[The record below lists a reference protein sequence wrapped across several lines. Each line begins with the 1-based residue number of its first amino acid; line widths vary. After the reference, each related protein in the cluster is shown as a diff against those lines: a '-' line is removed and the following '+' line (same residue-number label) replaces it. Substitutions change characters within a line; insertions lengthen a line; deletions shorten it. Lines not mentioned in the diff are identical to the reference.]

1 MLLDEIRLL
10 AIKTHILATEAEFEE
25 MKSENYERTQRGLSL
40 AYTNFSSISNKCE
53 LILKRLEEFNNEI
66 TQF

>member
-25 MKSENYERTQRGLSL
+25 MKSENY
-40 AYTNFSSISNKCE
+40 
-53 LILKRLEEFNNEI
+53 
-66 TQF
+66 

>member
-25 MKSENYERTQRGLSL
+25 MK
-40 AYTNFSSISNKCE
+40 